1 MIDYLFNNSGYYEIP
16 SDFVLKR
23 KKKIREL
30 KKMQFSLNPQY
41 EASAHKA
48 IASEI
53 KKSNSKIRKVLSEDK
68 HSVDMPKSN
77 N

>member
-1 MIDYLFNNSGYYEIP
+1 
-16 SDFVLKR
+16 
-23 KKKIREL
+23 
-30 KKMQFSLNPQY
+30 MQFSLNPQY

-48 IASEI
+48 IANEI